1 MNKLRKKPLHPYLIE
16 LGKEIRTLRIKRKL
30 TLETLGGDIGI
41 DASNLQKIESGHNLT
56 INTLLKLCI
65 CLSITPAKLLDKI
78 GWELNETDIDSLTT
92 PRPLKKKTAKK
103 TKKKQG

>member
-1 MNKLRKKPLHPYLIE
+1 
-16 LGKEIRTLRIKRKL
+16 LRIQRKL

-65 CLSITPAKLLDKI
+65 CLNTTPAKLLDKM
-78 GWELNETDIDSLTT
+78 GWELTEQDIDSLTT
-92 PRPLKKKTAKK
+92 PRPIRKKPFKGKKSRTATNK
-103 TKKKQG
+103 